1 MAFNFGAF
9 VGGMAAGVTKAVD
22 KKKEEEWDL
31 KKFQMEEDAVEK
43 RASNASRRAKQ
54 EKIDELVSALSAQG
68 FDTAT
73 INEYAG
79 KGVGALNELYVN
91 ASTFTAAG
99 LPAVSAIK
107 AGLDPRVITNPDGT
121 VSQQTVK
128 SLVSYAPIK
137 DPEKLP
143 STSEAYRI
151 SFFEKARLA
160 ETQEDFDA
168 AMLQIDAYNEMVKA
182 GEDKSGPQ
190 PFTAS
195 ELNTAVNSS
204 LGIARTRAGFT
215 VTTDGAISN
224 MNEGTTMMQNVA
236 EFNAAADLETSFAQK
251 LGVDS
256 SLTNK
261 INGIRSNAIGS
272 MATEASEK
280 AATYA
285 ASLANPAAVIA
296 PDAFY
301 VAQSVSEALSPKFT
315 SSLNLGD
322 TVQFSDTDPETGETI
337 INLLIYSGQPNP
349 NQGNAP
355 YISVDYRG

>member
-1 MAFNFGAF
+1 MPFNFGAF
-9 VGGMAAGVTKAVD
+9 VGGLGKGVTKAID
-22 KKKEEEWDL
+22 RNKDEEWDL

-121 VSQQTVK
+121 VSQQTVN
-128 SLVSYAPIK
+128 SLISYAPK
-137 DPEKLP
+137 VKRTEY
-143 STSEAYRI
+143 STDSAYRI
-151 SFFEKARLA
+151 SLFRDALEA
-160 ETQEDFDA
+160 ETDEEFNVA
-168 AMLQIDAYNEMVKA
+168 LATTEAFNAMIKEN
-182 GEDKSGPQ
+182 DKETGPQ

-236 EFNAAADLETSFAQK
+236 EFNAAADLETSFSQK

-261 INGIRSNAIGS
+261 INTIRSNAVGS

>member
-99 LPAVSAIK
+99 LPAVGAIK

-121 VSQQTVK
+121 VSQQTVN
-128 SLVSYAPIK
+128 SLISYAPEIK
-137 DPEKLP
+137 REKY
-143 STSEAYRI
+143 STYEAYNVAL
-151 SFFEKARLA
+151 FQDLMEA
-160 ETQEDFDA
+160 ETDEEFNVVLATREAVNNMIKED
-168 AMLQIDAYNEMVKA
+168 
-182 GEDKSGPQ
+182 DKKTGPQ

-236 EFNAAADLETSFAQK
+236 EFNAAADLETSFSQK
-251 LGVDS
+251 LEVDS

-261 INGIRSNAIGS
+261 INGIRSNAVGS